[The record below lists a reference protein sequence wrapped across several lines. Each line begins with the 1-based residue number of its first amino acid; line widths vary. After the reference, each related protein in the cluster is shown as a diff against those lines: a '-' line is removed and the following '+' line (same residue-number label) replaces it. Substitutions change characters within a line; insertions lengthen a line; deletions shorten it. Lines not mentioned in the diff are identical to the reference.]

1 MLLYIDKILDIF
13 FYIQLASRTKQVFAS
28 AKNQFNK
35 PIKVKSGGSDSNK
48 AKEERERHVSGSRSD
63 EETPFPP
70 VTDSTP
76 SPVGTQ
82 EMVRNPKVLN
92 VSVDIVGKV
101 YLVTDP
107 NEYVTGSS
115 KNRTLY
121 PICQNKFCWKF
132 VNVQICT
139 VIFKNQ
145 EKQNKHK
152 R

>member
-76 SPVGTQ
+76 SPSLKNGQ
-82 EMVRNPKVLN
+82 KSKVLN
-92 VSVDIVGKV
+92 VSVDK
-101 YLVTDP
+101 
-107 NEYVTGSS
+107 
-115 KNRTLY
+115 K
-121 PICQNKFCWKF
+121 
-132 VNVQICT
+132 
-139 VIFKNQ
+139 
-145 EKQNKHK
+145 
-152 R
+152 